1 MKHPT
6 YLLIIAGLL
15 FLSLH
20 FYERLQSQRRNNDIT
35 KSILREKTDSVAYW
49 KNKHGQV
56 VSEKAAAEIRAK
68 DFEEHYQE
76 DVKHLKEELNISTKE
91 LKAYVKAQ
99 LAAQGTGSTTIV
111 HNHYIDST
119 GAQVVKTGFNIDDG
133 YLALDAAINGDQV
146 DYNYTYNDDFIY
158 AFHTKKDWFFGKEKL
173 YGSGQLS
180 NPNARITNAT
190 NVLINDYRDKRWVVS
205 AGVSYL
211 PFLPESPVQLSVTFG
226 YALIKF

>member
-1 MKHPT
+1 MKHST
-6 YLLIIAGLL
+6 YILIIAALA
-15 FLSLH
+15 FLTFH

-35 KSILREKTDSVAYW
+35 KAILREKTDSISYW

-56 VSEKAAAEIRAK
+56 VSEKAAAEIRTK
-68 DFEEHYQE
+68 DFEEHYQQ
-76 DVKHLKEELNISTKE
+76 DVKRLKEELNISTKE

-99 LAAQGTGSTTIV
+99 FAAQGTGSTTIV
-111 HNHYIDST
+111 HNHYTDST
-119 GAQVVKTGFNIDDG
+119 GAQVVKPVFNIDDG
-133 YLALDAAINGDQV
+133 YLALDAAINGNQV

-173 YGSGQLS
+173 YGSGRLS

-190 NVLINDYRDKRWVVS
+190 NVLINNYRDKRWVIS